1 MTNLTH
7 PARHLLDNLDG
18 FRIEIDEAQ
27 QRADIVLD
35 RPPLNVV
42 SMPQRDQLR
51 CAFEALDAPVRR
63 VAGAFTPIPF
73 ADPLERAVLPDD
85 TDIAAAIRD
94 LASF

>member
-1 MTNLTH
+1 MRHLTH
-7 PARHLLDNLDG
+7 PAQNLLDKPDG

-51 CAFEALDAPVRR
+51 CAFEALDAHD
-63 VAGAFTPIPF
+63 FTG
-73 ADPLERAVLPDD
+73 
-85 TDIAAAIRD
+85 TAIMAR
-94 LASF
+94 